1 MCLSTSCVFAE
12 ENTTDTDIIYGN
24 YTELN
29 QEIANSNDELNLTRD
44 YVQNSTNETIE
55 FSKSMTVNGNGHV
68 LNNYTEIIINTQN
81 NELTL
86 ILNNVTFNNSLNI
99 NTENASQNS
108 FNITFFNCKILPN
121 LNLSS
126 EISSYYPEPSYSGNI
141 TPIVKKVA
149 KLIVGSS
156 KDFKAIE
163 KIVTW
168 INKNTKHETKEGF
181 YQDPSSTLCRLTGN
195 CCSLTDLFF
204 QMCDAVGLTKNH
216 KFCYVHVGNLTF
228 GSRHFFAT
236 VDNITVDVGL
246 DDPWSDGGFRGRA
259 VYNITPY
266 PYLPLPRNY

>member
-12 ENTTDTDIIYGN
+12 ENTTNTDIIYGN
-24 YTELN
+24 YTDLN

-126 EISSYYPEPSYSGNI
+126 EISSYYPEHPVN
-141 TPIVKKVA
+141 K
-149 KLIVGSS
+149 
-156 KDFKAIE
+156 IE
-163 KIVTW
+163 KAMIEKRRY
-168 INKNTKHETKEGF
+168 IQNETKEGF

-216 KFCYVHVGNLTF
+216 TFCYVHVGNLTF